1 MLIISVSTLKEIL
14 LPLTNMNYEIT
25 SEQKKKFI
33 KSIQSIIDLELVY
46 LKREADDDDGDLT
59 YDATRMI
66 ESIKK
71 IEIIDIDKKE
81 KWLINVNLF
90 TNASLYYYDEILY
103 HLSWK
108 LKKHIGENKFTE
120 NEQFLEQNFGPGI
133 DY

>member
-66 ESIKK
+66 QSIKK
-71 IEIIDIDKKE
+71 IEIVDIDKKE

-90 TNASLYYYDEILY
+90 TNAGLYYYDEILY

-120 NEQFLEQNFGPGI
+120 NEQFVEQNFGPGV
-133 DY
+133 DW